1 MKDLEVEDDLA
12 KGGTIMT
19 DSLQRKMETVRSKIN
34 DTDIQMQNIT
44 ARLLELIQE
53 SDPQRGE
60 EKDIL
65 SREYSRLERNHSCL
79 HLEWIDVRSKREG
92 LSLLFAA
99 SPSLLLSD
107 CLCLCSSCSS
117 VPSWFDFAC
126 NCLLIH

>member
-1 MKDLEVEDDLA
+1 MKNLEVEDDLA

-65 SREYSRLERNHSCL
+65 VLRGTILVSTWNGSMCDRKEKVCLFCLRPHLIFYSAIASVSAPPARLSRH
-79 HLEWIDVRSKREG
+79 G
-92 LSLLFAA
+92 LILLAI
-99 SPSLLLSD
+99 
-107 CLCLCSSCSS
+107 
-117 VPSWFDFAC
+117 AC
-126 NCLLIH
+126 